1 MPALLLLLSAND
13 SGLARGSARSV
24 AGININA
31 AIQSCQGI
39 LSSFGGHP
47 MAAGVSLPLE
57 KIPDLRRCLDLAVL
71 AQSGESPQAAPLQI
85 DGYLPFAE
93 LTLELAADL
102 ERLAPFGSGNPPLV
116 FAAQGCRITRR
127 AKLGRESEHLLL
139 TVQDQAGS
147 AQRVLYW
154 NAASHPVPED
164 SFDLA
169 YTLRATSYRGQPELQ
184 VEWIGYRIIPTSTE
198 LVSPPRLPIAAV
210 DHRRAD
216 HPLGL
221 LAAIQAEGYAQIW
234 AEGPDREK
242 SGGADR
248 FNLLPAPR
256 LVIWHR
262 PASQSLLADVLQQ
275 TQAEEVFLFA
285 IDPGMDEKTA
295 FTRRLAGLVKF
306 ALSAYG
312 GQADLERL
320 AAACAQTIE
329 NIEAGLAWM
338 QAQGFIRLGEVN
350 GSLQMLYAGSGLPA
364 SDLAEKTEQLARRLA
379 ETRAYRNYYTW
390 ANPERLLN
398 PESG

>member
-1 MPALLLLLSAND
+1 M
-13 SGLARGSARSV
+13 
-24 AGININA
+24 
-31 AIQSCQGI
+31 
-39 LSSFGGHP
+39 
-47 MAAGVSLPLE
+47 
-57 KIPDLRRCLDLAVL
+57 
-71 AQSGESPQAAPLQI
+71 
-85 DGYLPFAE
+85 
-93 LTLELAADL
+93 
-102 ERLAPFGSGNPPLV
+102 
-116 FAAQGCRITRR
+116 
-127 AKLGRESEHLLL
+127 
-139 TVQDQAGS
+139 
-147 AQRVLYW
+147 
-154 NAASHPVPED
+154 
-164 SFDLA
+164 
-169 YTLRATSYRGQPELQ
+169 RATSFRGQPELQ
-184 VEWIGYRIIPTSTE
+184 VEWIGYRQLPTPSE
-198 LVSPPRLPIAAV
+198 LVSPPRAPITAV

-221 LAAIQAEGYAQIW
+221 LSAIQGEGDVQIW
-234 AEGPDREK
+234 AEGPEREK

-248 FNLLPAPR
+248 FSLLPAPR

-262 PASQSLLADVLQQ
+262 PASQSLLAEVLQQ

-295 FTRRLAGLVKF
+295 FTRRLTGLVKF

-350 GSLQMLYAGSGLPA
+350 GSQQMLYAGSGLPLA
-364 SDLAEKTEQLARRLA
+364 DLAEKTEQLARRLA